1 MVSYRRLAV
10 LLAFGPH
17 LRDGRLH
24 RLQGLLEG
32 LLQLLGLPLQLEER
46 QRLQQAVDLLCR
58 AAREHRDNVTALHQL
73 VQSSVHKILPLKKP
87 LKSGLETKTDLRY
100 CNTRGRRSQRRCAE
114 MQRAQFTF
122 HP

>member
-32 LLQLLGLPLQLEER
+32 LLQLLRLPLQLEER
-46 QRLQQAVDLLCR
+46 QRLQQAVDLLCS
-58 AAREHRDNVTALHQL
+58 AAREHRDNVTVLHQL
-73 VQSSVHKILPLKKP
+73 VQSSVHKILPLKN
-87 LKSGLETKTDLRY
+87 L
-100 CNTRGRRSQRRCAE
+100 
-114 MQRAQFTF
+114 
-122 HP
+122 